1 MCIIHG
7 KMHVTSGDK
16 ISEIVGKI
24 LEGQVV
30 FLASVDSTRKLS
42 DLIETFFLFIVS
54 TSFPS
59 HVQVSARTSR

>member
-1 MCIIHG
+1 
-7 KMHVTSGDK
+7 MHVTSGDK

-42 DLIETFFLFIVS
+42 DLIETFFFL
-54 TSFPS
+54 SFPPRFRAMS
-59 HVQVSARTSR
+59 K

>member
-16 ISEIVGKI
+16 ISEIVEKI

-30 FLASVDSTRKLS
+30 FLIRPPVTPR
-42 DLIETFFLFIVS
+42 EN
-54 TSFPS
+54 
-59 HVQVSARTSR
+59 